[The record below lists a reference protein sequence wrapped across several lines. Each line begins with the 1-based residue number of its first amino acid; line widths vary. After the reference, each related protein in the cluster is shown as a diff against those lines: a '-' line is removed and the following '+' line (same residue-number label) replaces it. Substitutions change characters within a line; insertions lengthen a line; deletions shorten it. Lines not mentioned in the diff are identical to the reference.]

1 MNVPVLMKRIIISHN
16 PSSKSPI
23 IEHFYHDLSPLI
35 RMRGFQLIKYFDA
48 LGHLVAIDW
57 FSFARREV
65 LFTIQA
71 DRQDVSIFSQ
81 MQPYI
86 EQIVSE
92 LSIFQLVDIF
102 LFDELGLLESYAGQ
116 IQQQII
122 TVFSSRIP
130 VLAVVQQ
137 NHLQKIDYLRNLDG
151 IDYQSIGEAND
162 EQLYLK
168 LIGELYDR

>member
-1 MNVPVLMKRIIISHN
+1 MFKLILIKNKQDRQNKVIQKFFN
-16 PSSKSPI
+16 N
-23 IEHFYHDLSPLI
+23 LSPLI